1 MSRSGWILLWGLWIG
16 LSFAGVREAGAR
28 VLEVK
33 VEAPEKVLVGD
44 RFTVQVE
51 VVVDG
56 GTPPQPELPN
66 LPGLS
71 IAIQPG
77 FSFHQQI
84 NARISQVFRYV
95 AEIANK
101 GPFEITGFRAGGV
114 EAAPVLVTALD
125 PAEVATARKSNPPVL
140 AEALLDKTEVWQG
153 EQVLFDFNV
162 YYRGGQPDNLRANV
176 DNLLQ
181 PFGARR
187 VKIPRQESDV
197 AVEGVRYHKVLVARY
212 ALFPLEPGELT
223 IAPIRL
229 MGRFLSQARSGD
241 PFDLFANFGARD
253 LDDVCRGPVLTKP
266 LVLKVKPIPAEG
278 KPANFSGAVG
288 SAFTFS
294 VNIPKR
300 EVAVGEPFTL
310 SLRVR
315 GNGNLDSVAEPAL
328 GLPEWIEVFDTERK
342 AAGDLQGDEMVS
354 EISYDYVLI
363 ARKEGRVVLEP
374 IPFSYFA
381 TGKGEY
387 VTLKQ
392 GPFVLQVNPDE
403 GQAIT
408 YLQGKR
414 KRIRVTGEDFRHART
429 AGVALVNERTSV
441 LESPAWWTL
450 LLGPWIGF
458 LGIVAKRRREEYL
471 ERHPDVSRR
480 IRAKGT
486 VKERLA
492 RAEKLIEAKES
503 EFYGEIENA
512 LHELLSARLGESTR
526 GLTRE
531 QLRETLLQRE
541 APPRDAEGLPARIEA
556 TFDRLDHLRFAP
568 ATDDQTARRE
578 ILAQAR
584 DLLAEI
590 KRL

>member
-1 MSRSGWILLWGLWIG
+1 MREIGWILILGFWIG
-16 LSFAGVREAGAR
+16 LPYAGVREACAR
-28 VLEVK
+28 VLEVN

-56 GTPPQPELPN
+56 GTPPQPEPPS

-71 IAIQPG
+71 VAIQPG
-77 FSFHQQI
+77 FEFHQQI
-84 NARISQVFRYV
+84 NARISQIFRYV
-95 AEIANK
+95 AVLSNK
-101 GPFEITGFRAGGV
+101 GPFEIRGFRAGGV
-114 EAAPVLVTALD
+114 EAAPVQVTALD
-125 PAEVATARKSNPPVL
+125 PSEVAGARKSNPPVL
-140 AEALLDKTEVWQG
+140 AEALLDKAEVWQG
-153 EQVLFDFNV
+153 EQVFFDFYV
-162 YYRGGQPDNLRANV
+162 YYRAGQPDNLRANV
-176 DNLLQ
+176 DNILQ

-187 VKIPRQESDV
+187 VKV
-197 AVEGVRYHKVLVARY
+197 AREETDTVVDGARYRKALVARY
-212 ALFPLEPGELT
+212 VLFPLEPGELT
-223 IAPIRL
+223 IPPIRL

-241 PFDLFANFGARD
+241 PFDLFTNFGARD
-253 LDDVCRGPVLTKP
+253 LDEVCRGPVLTKP
-266 LVLKVKPIPAEG
+266 LALKVKAIPQEG
-278 KPANFSGAVG
+278 RPANFSGAVG

-294 VNIPKR
+294 ANIPKR

-310 SLRVR
+310 TLKIR
-315 GNGNLDSVAEPAL
+315 GTGSLDSVAEPAL

-342 AAGDLQGDEMVS
+342 SASDLQGDAMLS

-429 AGVALVNERTSV
+429 AGVALVNEGASV
-441 LESPAWWTL
+441 FESPAWWTL
-450 LLGPWIGF
+450 AVGPWIGF
-458 LGIVAKRRREEYL
+458 LGIVVKRKREEYL

-480 IRAKGT
+480 IRAKGA
-486 VKERLA
+486 VKGRLA
-492 RAEKLIEAKES
+492 RAEKLIAASGS
-503 EFYGEIENA
+503 EFHGEIENA
-512 LHELLSARLGESTR
+512 LHEFLSAQLGEATR

-531 QLRETLLQRE
+531 QLREVLERRGGRSNGESGFALRLE
-541 APPRDAEGLPARIEA
+541 PVL
-556 TFDRLDHLRFAP
+556 DRLDQLRFAP
-568 ATDDQTARRE
+568 STDNQTARRE

-584 DLLAEI
+584 NLLAEM